1 MSLATTDYH
10 LAPATEGAPVEL
22 CRGTEAIVFRI
33 ELLKGDVEIA
43 LFGTDGKLSDEVRCS
58 DEKAAQTVW
67 HFKAR
72 RAVARNLAPKMWAD
86 IRIEL

>member
-1 MSLATTDYH
+1 MSEYH
-10 LAPATEGAPVEL
+10 LAPATEGHPVEL

-43 LFGTDGKLSDEVRCS
+43 LFDGDGKPSDEVRCS
-58 DEKAAQTVW
+58 DEQAAQKMW

-72 RAVARNLAPKMWAD
+72 RAVARNLSSNLWAD
-86 IRIEL
+86 VRLTIQSR